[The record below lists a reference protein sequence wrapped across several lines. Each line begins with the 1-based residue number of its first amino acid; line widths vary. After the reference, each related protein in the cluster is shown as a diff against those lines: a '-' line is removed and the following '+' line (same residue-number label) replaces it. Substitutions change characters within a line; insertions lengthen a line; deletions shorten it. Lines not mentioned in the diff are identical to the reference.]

1 MGNKNTSP
9 SVRHGMRNAC
19 RIPHQTET
27 FQKFARRKTVNFFNW
42 PAICVLARAYPQLV
56 LGLISLDLS
65 SEIGQQ
71 VAIGIG
77 SLFLTDRPTQGP
89 VPWSL
94 ILNYRDSNGEHDVV
108 EACARYNIPSFIFQY
123 KDREVEP
130 GSSALPHPNNLEYP
144 SYQGGEFEWNNE
156 KYVVM
161 LSGAG
166 FALDFVPAKCVDMSC

>member
-1 MGNKNTSP
+1 M
-9 SVRHGMRNAC
+9 
-19 RIPHQTET
+19 
-27 FQKFARRKTVNFFNW
+27 NFFNW